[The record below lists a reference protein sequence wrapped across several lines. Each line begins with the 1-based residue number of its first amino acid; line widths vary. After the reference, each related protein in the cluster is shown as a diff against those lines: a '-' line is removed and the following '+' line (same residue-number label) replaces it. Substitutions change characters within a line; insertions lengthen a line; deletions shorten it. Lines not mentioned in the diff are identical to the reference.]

1 MHAVN
6 FMGKV
11 LQILI
16 KFCIW
21 HGPYGTTSK
30 CNVNGEHRIT
40 KKKQGKSIQKISLFS
55 DQKSATLANHLV
67 LAGHACN
74 GQVGQQ
80 AGGVA
85 GGLHAF

>member
-21 HGPYGTTSK
+21 HGPYGTTSQ
-30 CNVNGEHRIT
+30 CNVNGEHLIT
-40 KKKQGKSIQKISLFS
+40 KKTGKKYPENQSI
-55 DQKSATLANHLV
+55 
-67 LAGHACN
+67 
-74 GQVGQQ
+74 
-80 AGGVA
+80 
-85 GGLHAF
+85 

>member
-1 MHAVN
+1 MVN
-6 FMGKV
+6 T
-11 LQILI
+11 LLL
-16 KFCIW
+16 
-21 HGPYGTTSK
+21 
-30 CNVNGEHRIT
+30 
-40 KKKQGKSIQKISLFS
+40 KKQGKSIQKISLFS